1 MAPITNQQLS
11 TTTSR
16 IMLSEADLAT
26 SPFSEASAFIT
37 SHVPISS
44 GSALQE
50 TLHFGTTLRR
60 AFRIVTNSSDHAFL
74 NSTGDPIALSL
85 LHLDN
90 ASTRPADIA
99 TYRFRAT
106 IIPSKFHAA
115 LSDFPE
121 QSFLF
126 SPALPQSQ
134 VTPADSDLTSRAPFR
149 EPDVATLSS
158 LQAVFDSHQHVYD
171 ADGIT
176 SDTIFDSVGLPS
188 GTDTFSNYT
197 MPALVSPA
205 ETTLFYTT
213 FVSPSILLLVQSAFR
228 YRTLLL
234 MSPLCYV
241 FSSAYAAA
249 TAQLPLR

>member
-99 TYRFRAT
+99 TYRFEPRSFPASFT
-106 IIPSKFHAA
+106 PPSRTFRSSLSSSRLLSLSRKSHPPIPI
-115 LSDFPE
+115 L
-121 QSFLF
+121 
-126 SPALPQSQ
+126 PAVLPS
-134 VTPADSDLTSRAPFR
+134 
-149 EPDVATLSS
+149 DVATLSS

-213 FVSPSILLLVQSAFR
+213 FVSPSILLLVESAFR